1 MLAFEPIDLGPA
13 LGEPPPAAQTIG
25 AVFAANL
32 SGARRIL
39 AGAARDNLIGIRAV
53 NGRAE
58 LFKSG
63 GRVMKNVTGYDLA
76 RGLAGSWGTLG
87 VLTEVTFKVV
97 PQPEETGT
105 LVYLGLTDELAA
117 ELMCAAMGTP
127 YEVSGAVHL
136 PLNLARRLGEAGL
149 ATADKPL
156 TAIAHREFLDFGG
169 LPPRGIARGAEAVR
183 LHRSRRRRSRAEP
196 PALERTAPARDV
208 LLQRGAALAHLDRA
222 AQGPELVAAIKRH
235 MPTAEA
241 FYDWSGGLVWLE
253 VPPSADA
260 GAADIR
266 RAVAVHGG
274 HATLVRAEP
283 AVRAVVEVF
292 QPLTPAIERLTR
304 GLKSAFDP
312 AGLLNPGR
320 MYAHI

>member
-1 MLAFEPIDLGPA
+1 M
-13 LGEPPPAAQTIG
+13 
-25 AVFAANL
+25 
-32 SGARRIL
+32 
-39 AGAARDNLIGIRAV
+39 

-87 VLTEVTFKVV
+87 VLTEVTKVV

-156 TAIAHREFLDFGG
+156 TASASRISRLRWATAAALREALKPFGF
-169 LPPRGIARGAEAVR
+169 IEAVDVDHEQSLQLWSALRR
-183 LHRSRRRRSRAEP
+183 LAMFSSAWRRSGASRPRRARARARRRDQAAHADRRG
-196 PALERTAPARDV
+196 V
-208 LLQRGAALAHLDRA
+208 LR
-222 AQGPELVAAIKRH
+222 LVGR
-235 MPTAEA
+235 PR
-241 FYDWSGGLVWLE
+241 LLE

-274 HATLVRAEP
+274 
-283 AVRAVVEVF
+283 
-292 QPLTPAIERLTR
+292 TPRSCAPSPPCAPWSRCSSR
-304 GLKSAFDP
+304 SPRRSNG
-312 AGLLNPGR
+312 
-320 MYAHI
+320 